1 MKKLATA
8 FVCILTIASCQT
20 KKENKAVEKSSVQPE
35 TMAQIFPTP
44 KVQVKTVGIYL
55 YDGYSSLDA
64 MGPYSVFIRLMGT
77 HVFFIAKHKGIIED
91 GAGLKVEV
99 DTSINE
105 VKHLDILL
113 IPGGLQQT
121 YRETK
126 DEALLSWIR
135 SIDSTSKYTTSV
147 CTGAWI
153 LGAAGLLKDKEATTH
168 WYGKKILADEYGAK
182 VQNARYTHSGKY
194 WTGAGVSA
202 GIDLSLALVNEIAGE
217 QYTKATMLDMEYD
230 PQPPF
235 KGGSETN
242 SDKNL
247 VEGMRALY
255 DGGMQTALH
264 PELSFKNLQFD
275 SPEDLSCGMPL
286 TAGVGDTAHYKGKV
300 YGFCS
305 TECKNEF
312 KRDPESYIAKK

>member
-1 MKKLATA
+1 MKKLITA
-8 FVCILTIASCQT
+8 FACIVTVTSCKT
-20 KKENKAVEKSSVQPE
+20 KNENKAVEKSSVRIE
-35 TMAQIFPTP
+35 TMSRIFPKP
-44 KVQVKTVGIYL
+44 KVEVKTIGIYL

-64 MGPYSVFIRLMGT
+64 IGPYSVFNHLMGSK
-77 HVFFIAKHKGIIED
+77 VFFIAKHKGIIED
-91 GAGLKVEV
+91 GGGLKVEV
-99 DTSINE
+99 DTTIDE

-113 IPGGLQQT
+113 IPGGLAQT
-121 YRETK
+121 YQETK
-126 DEALLSWIR
+126 DEILLSWIR
-135 SIDSTSKYTTSV
+135 NIDSASKYTTSV

-168 WYGKKILADEYGAK
+168 WYGKKILTDEYGAK
-182 VQNARYTHSGKY
+182 VQNTRYTHSGKY

-217 QYTKATMLDMEYD
+217 QYTKATMLDLEYD

-235 KGGSETN
+235 KGGSENN

-247 VEGMRALY
+247 VEGMRAIY
-255 DGGMQTALH
+255 DQGMQTALH
-264 PELSFKNLQFD
+264 PELGFKDLKFD
-275 SPEDLSCGMPL
+275 NPKDFVCGMPVK
-286 TAGVGDTAHYKGKV
+286 AGVGDTAHYMGKL

-312 KRDPESYIAKK
+312 LKIRRHI